1 MEGVSVV
8 SMEISNV
15 YDQSS
20 EFTCISYTCE
30 EKYKKPLIIPECS
43 VCALQESKETHG
55 ENSVRAGR
63 KVLGCESSISK
74 TGMYSLTFPIETGEM
89 KK

>member
-1 MEGVSVV
+1 
-8 SMEISNV
+8 MEISNV

-30 EKYKKPLIIPECS
+30 EKNVKPLTIPECT
-43 VCALQESKETHG
+43 VCALQESRETHD
-55 ENSVRAGR
+55 ENSVRTGR
-63 KVLGCESSISK
+63 KVLGCESHISK